1 MVAVVEHG
9 ADDARLVWVERQ
21 YWIDKD
27 VALAAAEDW
36 LAELGPGDHGALG
49 RRLKVQ
55 VASITT
61 RRGDP
66 SAGATGVQSIL
77 RWAQRHGELT
87 LQSRCHDVLGSIFEM
102 VGDRALSLEHA
113 VATNDLIG
121 EAESPLMRAAARLTL
136 ADALGSSGSFDEARR
151 RYEEALRLVIDDPE
165 TSIRYQILNNLAY
178 TEYQAENHDEALAA
192 VESLISLS
200 ALHDRPIG
208 MYARETIAR
217 VYLTAGRLVEA
228 ADTLTAALAA
238 RPVDYHPDSIA
249 AALVTL
255 AETYRRQ
262 GRLDDAQAVIDQCR
276 ELTNEYSLVRWATE
290 VSREQAEIHA
300 ETQDYRAAFEAYR
313 RYHEQSVA
321 LGASENEARG
331 RVLEAMFQ
339 TAESRRE
346 SERYREMAERDPLTE
361 LHNRRHVDER
371 LAALLQ
377 SLREGGP
384 SVAVAMLDVDHFKR
398 INDTLSHEVGDVVL
412 RTLGGILRQ
421 AVAGVPGAV
430 AARLGGEEFLL
441 ILPALGTVE
450 VRELCERVRLEV
462 SGHDWSP
469 IAGGLGVTVSLGVA
483 IAPEDATTSS
493 SLLRAADVRMYVA
506 KRDGRNRVVGA
517 RGGPT
522 SRATQ
527 RCRMYTRG
535 LSPPWSA
542 TPPAR
547 TTPRG
552 GDRIN

>member
-1 MVAVVEHG
+1 MIAVVEHDT
-9 ADDARLVWVERQ
+9 DDARLAWVERQ

-77 RWAQRHGELT
+77 RWAERHGELT

-121 EAESPLMRAAARLTL
+121 DAESPLMRAAARLTL

-200 ALHDRPIG
+200 TLHDRPIG

-217 VYLTAGRLVEA
+217 VYLTAGRLDEA

-238 RPVDYHPDSIA
+238 KPVDYHPDSIA

-276 ELTNEYSLVRWATE
+276 ELTAEYSLVRWATE
-290 VSREQAEIHA
+290 VSREQAEIYA
-300 ETQDYRAAFEAYR
+300 ETQDYRAAFESYR
-313 RYHEQSVA
+313 RYHEQSIA

-361 LHNRRHVDER
+361 LYNRRHVDER

-421 AVAGVPGAV
+421 AVAGVPGAI

-441 ILPALGTVE
+441 ILPGLSPVE
-450 VRELCERVRLEV
+450 VRMRCERVRLEV

-469 IAGGLGVTVSLGVA
+469 IAAGLGVTVSLGVA

-506 KRDGRNRVVGA
+506 KRDGRNRVVHA
-517 RGGPT
+517 
-522 SRATQ
+522 
-527 RCRMYTRG
+527 
-535 LSPPWSA
+535 
-542 TPPAR
+542 
-547 TTPRG
+547 
-552 GDRIN
+552 GD